1 MLVTFIYM
9 YCNATNLN
17 LSMVCKLMIVI
28 YNIAENILYNL
39 NYIVDVY
46 SFYMVDL
53 MVYILIFSIMCFYI
67 YIYKMCILYDFK

>member
-1 MLVTFIYM
+1 MQVKIPQEVLVTFICM

-17 LSMVCKLMIVI
+17 LSMVCKLMIII

-39 NYIVDVY
+39 NYCRC

-53 MVYILIFSIMCFYI
+53 VLYIFIFSIMCFYI
-67 YIYKMCILYDFK
+67 YI